1 VSFTAAYP
9 TIEHQRAAELIVS
22 AFSQHPDAEAVMLVG
37 SCARGKAR
45 WDSCLDI
52 MILVLP
58 EVLAAKAEELKQ
70 WWNELYQAEPAFGA
84 LRRLAKFSHVDLDF
98 VDGHFAPGWHSWTS
112 GPDQFELE
120 IGNTL
125 VYSAPLWERGD
136 YFRRL
141 KAQWLPY
148 YGEELRQERLA
159 MVRRF
164 CFTSLERIPPFVDRG
179 LYFQAFN
186 RLYDAF
192 REFLQ
197 ALFISRRTYP
207 IAYDKWIRE
216 QFEEI
221 LGLPELYR
229 ELPRLLEIP
238 HFESREIADRA
249 ASLWHIVEEYTTEGG
264 CPDRLT

>member
-1 VSFTAAYP
+1 MSFCAAYP
-9 TIEHQRAAELIVS
+9 TVEHRRAAEAIVA
-22 AFSQHPDAEAVMLVG
+22 AFSQHPDVEAVMLFG

-45 WDSCLDI
+45 WDSCLDV

-58 EVLAAKAEELKQ
+58 DVLAARRGELER
-70 WWNELYQAEPAFGA
+70 WWNDLYQAEPAFLA

-98 VDGHFAPGWHSWTS
+98 VDGRFAPGPHGWTT
-112 GPDQFELE
+112 GPDEFELE

-136 YFRRL
+136 YVRRL

-148 YGEELRQERLA
+148 YGEELRHERLA

-164 CFTSLERIPPFVDRG
+164 CLNNLDHIPPFVERG

-197 ALFISRRTYP
+197 ALFIARRTYP

-216 QFEEI
+216 QIEEI
-221 LGLPELYR
+221 LGLSQLYR
-229 ELPRLLEIP
+229 QLPGLLEIP
-238 HFESREIADRA
+238 HFESLEIADKA
-249 ASLWHIVEEYTTEGG
+249 ADLLRLVEEYI
-264 CPDRLT
+264 

>member
-1 VSFTAAYP
+1 MSPRAAYP
-9 TIEHQRAAELIVS
+9 TVEHERAAEAIVA
-22 AFSQHPDAEAVMLVG
+22 AFSQHPDAEAVILVG

-58 EVLAAKAEELKQ
+58 EVLAAKREGLER
-70 WWNELYQAEPAFGA
+70 WWDDLYQAEPAFRA

-98 VDGHFAPGWHSWTS
+98 VDGCFVPGPHGWTT
-112 GPDQFELE
+112 GPDEFELA

-125 VYSAPLWERGD
+125 VYSVPLWQRGD
-136 YFRRL
+136 YMPRL
-141 KAQWLPY
+141 KARWLPY
-148 YGEELRQERLA
+148 YGEELRCERLT

-164 CFTSLERIPPFVDRG
+164 CFNNLEHIPPYVDRG

-197 ALFISRRTYP
+197 ALFIARRTYP

-216 QFEEI
+216 QIEEI
-221 LGLPELYR
+221 LGLPDLYR
-229 ELPRLLEIP
+229 QLPRLLEI
-238 HFESREIADRA
+238 HHLESQDIADRA
-249 ASLWHIVEEYTTEGG
+249 ASLWRLVEEYTAE
-264 CPDRLT
+264 